1 MISCL
6 MAGLTPVLAVSGA
19 AGLNDVE
26 PAGTA
31 RKAAPAGLPSVDDG
45 LDLYYV
51 ANNGTDALLIT
62 TATSSGWTG
71 DTPVGDHSSVTTPA
85 VLGGTY
91 QYIFFVGS
99 DGQNELNVASS
110 FDGITWGSKYV
121 IPGVKSKFA
130 PAAAGYFGYAIVA
143 YVADDGTDDLYIVET
158 RLPDAG
164 AVPASEL
171 KWDAPVKITGQKSR
185 TAPALN
191 VFMNEA
197 GNTELVL
204 AYVADNTTN
213 DLLITTSA
221 GGDLWTKPTLVK
233 GPQDETPQ
241 QSPLAPALLFYY
253 TCSENAVGCPLLLGY
268 VANNGSN
275 DLFVTT
281 SHDAL
286 NWTKSSPVQG
296 QQSSVAPALGIAP
309 SLHAD
314 PAVIMAFVANN
325 GSHDLLVVTSSDGTH
340 WSGSSPVG
348 KTSKAAPAM
357 SSVFPD

>member
-85 VLGGTY
+85 VMGGTY

-241 QSPLAPALLFYY
+241 QSPLAPALL
-253 TCSENAVGCPLLLGY
+253 
-268 VANNGSN
+268 
-275 DLFVTT
+275 
-281 SHDAL
+281 